1 MLLMSKKEKI
11 FILRYDD
18 PFDIKGVSL
27 NGSNPSLEVEAK
39 FAVRKW
45 QMKNSSKKDY
55 AKGKSEK

>member
-1 MLLMSKKEKI
+1 MSKKEKI

-27 NGSNPSLEVEAK
+27 NGSSPSLEIEAK

-45 QMKNSSKKDY
+45 QMKNSNKKDH
-55 AKGKSEK
+55 AREKSDK